1 MYVYHSGTLRIARGT
16 RFCCAAPRG
25 MRGFPDAAVACLGA
39 GGGVLSP
46 GTKSNIGRIFSST
59 LLRSASCLPSGSGIH
74 VPDLIRP
81 ARIRSIFNSTWI
93 HCTLV
98 FSISTLHLFVYTFL
112 HLTLEN
118 PGPARF
124 IVLGDFQD
132 MGSVDPVVC
141 SASHTM
147 VAFAVEFVYRDLC
160 DVRGGSCSSRRKV
173 VLHCCMSQNT
183 PCQTCWAVAKA
194 VRQL

>member
-1 MYVYHSGTLRIARGT
+1 
-16 RFCCAAPRG
+16 

-74 VPDLIRP
+74 VPDPIRL
-81 ARIRSIFNSTWI
+81 ARKCSVCNSTWL

-98 FSISTLHLFVYTFL
+98 FSISTLHLLVYTLL
-112 HLTLEN
+112 HLTLEDS
-118 PGPARF
+118 GSTGF
-124 IVLGDFQD
+124 IVLGDFQN

-147 VAFAVEFVYRDLC
+147 VALAIEFVYRDL
-160 DVRGGSCSSRRKV
+160 
-173 VLHCCMSQNT
+173 
-183 PCQTCWAVAKA
+183 
-194 VRQL
+194 